1 MTLVEKSPPSQD
13 GVSNLFP
20 GHLGLPL
27 TPLEG
32 ESCAEGGGVVT
43 AWAGR
48 YVPVDARGLVSL
60 TSQFLKL

>member
-43 AWAGR
+43 AWVGR
-48 YVPVDARGLVSL
+48 YVPVDA
-60 TSQFLKL
+60 